1 MGSQFAAL
9 KPRMAIPSVLN
20 IMGRVVK
27 DRLELRAAGEER
39 KRTPRPL
46 QIMNG
51 IDVRTDLTEQTASP
65 ALRKLIALDYLSG
78 WWNSRPVRVG
88 NGVSAQHQNDV
99 RGMLLDGVAIHIL
112 LGAAQIVKPVWKAS
126 GWSRRSS

>member
-51 IDVRTDLTEQTASP
+51 IDVRTDLTEQT
-65 ALRKLIALDYLSG
+65 LDYLSG